1 MPMSFPDMESL
12 KRRAEQRGFRQPNEN
27 ELEFQFRKE
36 FADFMENIDM
46 VESME
51 IRTSK
56 GWDEFN
62 ERQKINLL
70 ERKMGTGNLFK
81 IFVDT
86 AE

>member
-12 KRRAEQRGFRQPNEN
+12 KRRSEQRGFRQPDEN
-27 ELEFQFRKE
+27 ESESQFRKE
-36 FADFMENIDM
+36 FADFMENIDL

-51 IRTSK
+51 IRTSR

-62 ERQKINLL
+62 ERQQINLL
-70 ERKMGTGNLFK
+70 ERKMGAGNLFK
-81 IFVDT
+81 MIVDA

>member
-12 KRRAEQRGFRQPNEN
+12 KRRAEQREFRQPHEN
-27 ELEFQFRKE
+27 ESEIQFRKE
-36 FADFMENIDM
+36 FSDFMESIDL

-51 IRTSK
+51 IRTSR

-62 ERQKINLL
+62 ERQKTNLL
-70 ERKMGTGNLFK
+70 ERKIGTGNLFK
-81 IFVDT
+81 MFLD